1 MKRGTR
7 GGDFLRRHKA
17 VAGTKQVKFV
27 TVAIEDTADPGPFR
41 SSDERTILAGETGNH
56 VIVAA
61 VFAHLKLRWV
71 ITAGSRHPK
80 VEYHHGP
87 TDTWGAHT
95 HSDIFGDDFVGQ
107 YDTEKFPDLALP
119 PAALPG
125 SLVETFTGEVR
136 FGIRHSTTADACST
150 LPHEVE
156 SKALVGGYHEGVG
169 VAQAFVDDR
178 KEISKTRCR

>member
-1 MKRGTR
+1 
-7 GGDFLRRHKA
+7 
-17 VAGTKQVKFV
+17 
-27 TVAIEDTADPGPFR
+27 
-41 SSDERTILAGETGNH
+41 
-56 VIVAA
+56 
-61 VFAHLKLRWV
+61 LRWV

-87 TDTWGAHT
+87 TNTWGAHT

-107 YDTEKFPDLALP
+107 YDAEEFPDLAQ
-119 PAALPG
+119 AVLPG
-125 SLVETFTGEVR
+125 SLIETFTGEAR
-136 FGIRHSTTADACST
+136 FGIRHSKTTDPCST

-169 VAQAFVDDR
+169 LAQALDDDR